1 MVSTQR
7 EDLGVE
13 LSDLPSLRSQ
23 KNPDNDIW
31 FQLQRDTVSG
41 KPLLAISSAI
51 NVESWKP
58 RSGISRTDGVMV
70 MYLSVDDIIRPLMDL
85 GGGIGKTG
93 EVVVVNDLSETIV
106 APRLANLT
114 KTGRPNDPLPI
125 CTTQMNLALKGNE
138 GILTAPDYRGVEVLA
153 AYRSIELNPF
163 QRWGL
168 VVKVDESEIQASAR
182 RLKLFLALVFLS
194 VLITG
199 SVLAYWMTKRITAPI
214 RALTKIAQRAHSGNL
229 DVRAPFRGNDEV
241 GILSG
246 SFNSL
251 LDKIAEWRREL
262 ESTVEKRTAELK
274 IEIAERKQAEVSLKS
289 QTEQLIHAQKMEA
302 VGTLAGGIAHD
313 FNNILLVIT
322 GYCELLL
329 MAMRTTDQHYASVQV
344 IQKAAFRAA
353 DLVKQMLTFSRASE
367 TNPAPMKLNLQIED
381 EVSLL
386 DRTIPKTIE
395 IRMDLD
401 PELKMI
407 NADST
412 QIDQIVLNLAI
423 NARDA
428 MPEGGT
434 LTLRARN
441 VILDEDYCSRNL
453 EVSPGEYVELSVS
466 DTGTGME
473 KSIQERIFEPFFTT
487 KDPGSGTGLGLS
499 MVFGIVKAHGGHIT
513 CHSEPGAGTTFGV
526 YFPVAEEAREAKDG
540 LMEKPD
546 HSGNETILIVDD
558 EEMIRK
564 FAGEMLEIIGYTVI
578 TAENG
583 LKALE
588 IYSQQAETIDL
599 VILDLNMPIM
609 NGVECLEAMAAVNPG
624 VKALIATGYW
634 VDSETKERLA
644 KHAKGLISK
653 PFKTEEFLRLIRK
666 ILDRK

>member
-1 MVSTQR
+1 
-7 EDLGVE
+7 
-13 LSDLPSLRSQ
+13 
-23 KNPDNDIW
+23 
-31 FQLQRDTVSG
+31 
-41 KPLLAISSAI
+41 
-51 NVESWKP
+51 
-58 RSGISRTDGVMV
+58 

-125 CTTQMNLALKGNE
+125 CTIQMNLALKGSE

-153 AYRSIELNPF
+153 AYRSVELNPF

-168 VVKVDESEIQASAR
+168 VVKVDKSEIQASAR

-199 SVLAYWMTKRITAPI
+199 SALAYWMTKRITAPI
-214 RALTKIAQRAHSGNL
+214 RALTKIAQRAQSGNL

-251 LDKIAEWRREL
+251 LDKIAEWRRDL
-262 ESTVEKRTAELK
+262 EATVEKRTAELK
-274 IEIAERKQAEVSLKS
+274 IEIAGRKQTEVSLKS

-367 TNPAPMKLNLQIED
+367 TNPTPMKLNLQIED

-428 MPEGGT
+428 MPEGGM

-441 VILDEDYCSRNL
+441 VTLDEDYCSRNL

-513 CHSEPGAGTTFGV
+513 CHSEPGAGTTFSV
-526 YFPVAEEAREAKDG
+526 YFPVAEEVQEAKDG
-540 LMEKPD
+540 LIKKPD
-546 HSGNETILIVDD
+546 YAGNETILIVDD

-609 NGVECLEAMAAVNPG
+609 NGVECLEAMAKVNPSLR
-624 VKALIATGYW
+624 ALIATGYW

-644 KHAKGLISK
+644 KHANGLISK
-653 PFKTEEFLRLIRK
+653 PFKTEDFLRIIRK

>member
-1 MVSTQR
+1 
-7 EDLGVE
+7 
-13 LSDLPSLRSQ
+13 
-23 KNPDNDIW
+23 
-31 FQLQRDTVSG
+31 
-41 KPLLAISSAI
+41 
-51 NVESWKP
+51 
-58 RSGISRTDGVMV
+58 
-70 MYLSVDDIIRPLMDL
+70 
-85 GGGIGKTG
+85 
-93 EVVVVNDLSETIV
+93 
-106 APRLANLT
+106 
-114 KTGRPNDPLPI
+114 
-125 CTTQMNLALKGNE
+125 
-138 GILTAPDYRGVEVLA
+138 
-153 AYRSIELNPF
+153 
-163 QRWGL
+163 
-168 VVKVDESEIQASAR
+168 
-182 RLKLFLALVFLS
+182 
-194 VLITG
+194 
-199 SVLAYWMTKRITAPI
+199 
-214 RALTKIAQRAHSGNL
+214 
-229 DVRAPFRGNDEV
+229 V

-329 MAMRTTDQHYASVQV
+329 MSLRTTDQHYASVQV

-434 LTLRARN
+434 LTLRAGN
-441 VILDEDYCSRNL
+441 VTLDEDFCSRNL

-513 CHSEPGAGTTFGV
+513 CHSQPGAGTTFSV
-526 YFPVAEEAREAKDG
+526 YFPVAEEVQEAKDG
-540 LMEKPD
+540 LIKKPD
-546 HSGNETILIVDD
+546 HKGNETILIVDD

-564 FAGEMLEIIGYTVI
+564 FAGEMLEIIGYTVM

-609 NGVECLEAMAAVNPG
+609 NGIECLEAMAAVNPG
-624 VKALIATGYW
+624 LKALIATGYW

-653 PFKTEEFLRLIRK
+653 PFKTDEFLRLIRK